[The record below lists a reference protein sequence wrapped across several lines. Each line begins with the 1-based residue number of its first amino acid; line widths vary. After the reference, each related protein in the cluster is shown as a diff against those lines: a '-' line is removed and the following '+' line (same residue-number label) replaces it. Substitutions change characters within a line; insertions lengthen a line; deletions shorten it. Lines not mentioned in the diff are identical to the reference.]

1 MEEASLMDNS
11 QIFMIAIAAI
21 LVLTIG
27 GGVTLALVFYGF
39 NSMLYGGAAAGLPVE
54 VLPTTEVM
62 ALAAWKEERDA
73 NRARRARL
81 SAAYRT
87 GVMVLIWLGL
97 LTALEFVANLIGV
110 STVTMF
116 IIALVKAAIIL
127 QFFMHISSLWAE
139 GSSH

>member
-1 MEEASLMDNS
+1 MDSS
-11 QIFMIAIAAI
+11 QLLIIATAAI

-27 GGVTLALVFYGF
+27 GGVTMALVFYGF
-39 NSMLYGGAAAGLPVE
+39 SSMLSGGAVAGLPVE
-54 VLPTTEVM
+54 TVPTTEVL
-62 ALAAWKEERDA
+62 ALAAWKEDRDA
-73 NRARRARL
+73 KRARRARL

-116 IIALVKAAIIL
+116 IFALVKAGIIL
-127 QFFMHISSLWAE
+127 QFFMHISSLWLA
-139 GSSH
+139 GGNH

>member
-1 MEEASLMDNS
+1 MDNS
-11 QIFMIAIAAI
+11 QIFMIATAAI

-39 NSMLYGGAAAGLPVE
+39 SSMLSGGAVAGLPVE

-116 IIALVKAAIIL
+116 IIALVKAGIIL
-127 QFFMHISSLWAE
+127 QFFMHISSLWVE

>member
-1 MEEASLMDNS
+1 MDNS
-11 QIFMIAIAAI
+11 QLLMIATAAI

-39 NSMLYGGAAAGLPVE
+39 SSMMSGGAVAGLPVD
-54 VLPTTEVM
+54 VMPTTEVM

-73 NRARRARL
+73 KRARGARL

-116 IIALVKAAIIL
+116 IIALVKAGIIL
-127 QFFMHISSLWAE
+127 QFFMHISSLWVE
-139 GSSH
+139 GASH

>member
-1 MEEASLMDNS
+1 MDNS
-11 QIFMIAIAAI
+11 QIFMIATAAI

-39 NSMLYGGAAAGLPVE
+39 SSMLSGGAVAGLPVE

-116 IIALVKAAIIL
+116 IIALVKAGIIL

>member
-1 MEEASLMDNS
+1 MDNS

-39 NSMLYGGAAAGLPVE
+39 NSMLYGGAVAGLPVE

-62 ALAAWKEERDA
+62 ALSAWKEERDA

>member
-1 MEEASLMDNS
+1 MDSS
-11 QIFMIAIAAI
+11 QLFIVATAAV

-27 GGVTLALVFYGF
+27 GGVTMALVFYGF
-39 NSMLYGGAAAGLPVE
+39 SSMLSGGAVAGIPVE
-54 VLPTTEVM
+54 IVPTTEVM

-73 NRARRARL
+73 KRARRARR

-97 LTALEFVANLIGV
+97 LTALEFAANLIGV
-110 STVTMF
+110 STVTML
-116 IIALVKAAIIL
+116 IIALVKAGIIL
-127 QFFMHISSLWAE
+127 QFFMHVSSLWLD